1 MAGTAVDES
10 SEIRVDGDQDPILL
24 CRHLEDCTVSRVRAE
39 PGHIDDIVS
48 LRPEPLGQTMARTT
62 IDQESHLA
70 SCTASRES
78 SARTACA

>member
-1 MAGTAVDES
+1 
-10 SEIRVDGDQDPILL
+10 
-24 CRHLEDCTVSRVRAE
+24 
-39 PGHIDDIVS
+39 VS
-48 LRPEPLGQTMARTT
+48 LRPEPVGQTMARTT